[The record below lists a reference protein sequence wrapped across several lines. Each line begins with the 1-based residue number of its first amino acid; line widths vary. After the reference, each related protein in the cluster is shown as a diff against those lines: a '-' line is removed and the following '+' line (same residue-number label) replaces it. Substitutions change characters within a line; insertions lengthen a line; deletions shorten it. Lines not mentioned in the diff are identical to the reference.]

1 MKIGFDIMG
10 GDFAPKEAVLGAI
23 LALAELGSND
33 TIVLIGDKE
42 QAENLLNS
50 QGISDSRL
58 EIVHTTE
65 VIGMGEHPTKAI
77 SQKKDSSISVGFKLL
92 ASKQIDAFVSAG
104 NTGAML
110 VGSMFTIKP
119 IEGVIRPTITAT
131 LPRPDGKFCLVL
143 DVGANADCKPDVLY
157 QFAVLGS
164 LMMKHVH
171 GIEDPRIGLLSIGEE
186 KEKGNLVTIYGK
198 SGAGKT
204 TILRILAGLL
214 SPDKGEIK
222 VNETTWL
229 NTTQGINLKPQKRKI
244 GFVFQDY
251 ALFPN
256 MNVRENL
263 LFALNKGNDTKT
275 VDHLIEIIE
284 LGELQNRKPETLSG
298 GQKQRVALARALVQK
313 PSILMLDEPTS
324 ALDSSNTEK
333 LIQLLLGLKNE
344 GKTII
349 IITHDSNF
357 AKSVSDDIY
366 ILKNKKINLKS
377 D

>member
-1 MKIGFDIMG
+1 MIEITIQKKLTS
-10 GDFAPKEAVLGAI
+10 ALGAMSLDI
-23 LALAELGSND
+23 NT
-33 TIVLIGDKE
+33 TI
-42 QAENLLNS
+42 
-50 QGISDSRL
+50 
-58 EIVHTTE
+58 
-65 VIGMGEHPTKAI
+65 
-77 SQKKDSSISVGFKLL
+77 
-92 ASKQIDAFVSAG
+92 
-104 NTGAML
+104 
-110 VGSMFTIKP
+110 
-119 IEGVIRPTITAT
+119 
-131 LPRPDGKFCLVL
+131 
-143 DVGANADCKPDVLY
+143 
-157 QFAVLGS
+157 
-164 LMMKHVH
+164 
-171 GIEDPRIGLLSIGEE
+171 
-186 KEKGNLVTIYGK
+186 EKGNLVTIYGK

-313 PSILMLDEPTS
+313 PAILMLDEPLS
-324 ALDSSNTEK
+324 ALDSEIRFK
-333 LIQLLLGLKNE
+333 LQQYILTVHKEYKLTTLLISHDISEILRMSDKVLELDNGKIIRQGTPNEVFNYTALNAKFQFTGTIVDIVKQDFIFILTVRIGKDLVKVVADESEGEQLLIGDKIL
-344 GKTII
+344 
-349 IITHDSNF
+349 
-357 AKSVSDDIY
+357 VSSKAFNPVI
-366 ILKNKKINLKS
+366 NKIG
-377 D
+377 

>member
-1 MKIGFDIMG
+1 MIEITIQKKLTS
-10 GDFAPKEAVLGAI
+10 ALGAMSLDI
-23 LALAELGSND
+23 NT
-33 TIVLIGDKE
+33 TI
-42 QAENLLNS
+42 
-50 QGISDSRL
+50 
-58 EIVHTTE
+58 
-65 VIGMGEHPTKAI
+65 
-77 SQKKDSSISVGFKLL
+77 
-92 ASKQIDAFVSAG
+92 
-104 NTGAML
+104 
-110 VGSMFTIKP
+110 
-119 IEGVIRPTITAT
+119 
-131 LPRPDGKFCLVL
+131 
-143 DVGANADCKPDVLY
+143 
-157 QFAVLGS
+157 
-164 LMMKHVH
+164 
-171 GIEDPRIGLLSIGEE
+171 
-186 KEKGNLVTIYGK
+186 EKGNLVTIYGK

-313 PSILMLDEPTS
+313 PAILMLDEPLS
-324 ALDSSNTEK
+324 ALDSEIRFK
-333 LIQLLLGLKNE
+333 LQQYILTVHKEYKLTTLLISHDISEILRMSDKVLELDNGKIIQQGTPNEVFKYTALNAKFQFTGTIVDIVKQDFIFILTVRIGKDLVKVVADESEGEQLLIGDKIL
-344 GKTII
+344 
-349 IITHDSNF
+349 
-357 AKSVSDDIY
+357 VSSKAFNPVI
-366 ILKNKKINLKS
+366 NKIG
-377 D
+377 